1 MRGNPGQVRVAG
13 GARSPRGTPAVGL
26 VAGLVA
32 GLVFAAGV
40 MGAAAEGAGAPP
52 LSGPGKKSGE
62 RPPARSAEREGA
74 PGGGGPLPANDG
86 GGNRAAIRGAEES
99 SFPRGGEVDRFMERV
114 FENRRE
120 AWRRLGDFDVTE
132 VFAWEMGRAGEPPA
146 ARARVEYEWRM
157 RGGVAVRRPVSVDGA
172 PVGAGR
178 RRGYER
184 ASRRLEARRRR
195 VRDSRP
201 RPSGRKEREEE
212 VRTLIDRIWGGSVGA
227 GLSNAVAGDALLLGD
242 GAAAVALNTGP
253 ILESLGGV
261 EAVGF
266 EAALDRAGSLLERA
280 GAGPLTDGEVGRA
293 LRQPLAALA
302 ERLDEADPAAAA
314 RYRDFAA
321 RAARLDPSA
330 PDDRAFD
337 RGRAFDPRDGLAAA
351 LAGSLLDPGRVEPL
365 FSVDHYYFSE
375 FTFEP
380 GAFYNAGRA
389 EEAGRPV
396 LVVEYYPDAPAADGD
411 GLRDLLYRTNRRS
424 RHTFRVDPD
433 SLEVVRHT
441 MENRGVPGLPLR
453 WLTRI
458 ERFQADLSLA
468 PVAAPGGEVWMPAS
482 VTLGGTVATALG
494 DFEVSLAREFGEYR
508 RRPAPGA
515 APPEGTAPAAAA
527 AGGASTREPPAGAGE
542 AAGNESRRP
551 VASEVRVHG
560 NRDLSA
566 ADIRRLAGL
575 EPGAE
580 LHPGTEE
587 EAAARLRATGR
598 FETVEARR
606 RRRSLRPGDPE
617 ETIILLVEER
627 APAGGATGLAALPVV
642 RYDEGYGVT
651 YGARL
656 TLLDPFGEN
665 SRLSAPL
672 TRGGEDRAAVEVE
685 ARPRSGPFSAVRL
698 AASAFRRENPHY
710 GLTDRRRVVAAE
722 AERRF
727 GDHFRLSGGAAWSR
741 VRFGAAEERLA
752 AYRAGLAL
760 DTRDN
765 PSLPRNGVFVEAGSE
780 WLRWGEGAGAARRPW
795 VDARGFVGLFGPA
808 VLRARAQYRGSDAPL
823 PRFARPLLGGAS
835 SVRGHP
841 VGAAA
846 GDRLAAASVEVRAPL
861 DAPYHA
867 VRYGA
872 RIFFEAGAVAGAGEP
887 FRDAAIHRGLGGG
900 LFLAA
905 PFVTVGLDAA
915 SDFEGGFRLH
925 LSATTRF

>member
-13 GARSPRGTPAVGL
+13 GVRSPSGTPAVG
-26 VAGLVA
+26 VVA
-32 GLVFAAGV
+32 GLVFVAGA

-52 LSGPGKKSGE
+52 LNGPREE
-62 RPPARSAEREGA
+62 RPASKPDGDFAPSGRGA
-74 PGGGGPLPANDG
+74 DG
-86 GGNRAAIRGAEES
+86 GALSSRAAEEP
-99 SFPRGGEVDRFMERV
+99 SFPRGSEVDRFMERV

-146 ARARVEYEWRM
+146 ARARIEYEWRM

-212 VRTLIDRIWGGSVGA
+212 VRALIDRTWGGSVRA
-227 GLSNAVAGDALLLGD
+227 GLLNAVAGDALLLGD
-242 GAAAVALNTGP
+242 GAAAVALNAGP

-302 ERLDEADPAAAA
+302 ERLVEADPAAAA
-314 RYRDFAA
+314 RYRDLAA
-321 RAARLDPSA
+321 RAARLDRSA

-337 RGRAFDPRDGLAAA
+337 RGRAFDPDRAFDPRAGLAAA

-389 EEAGRPV
+389 REAGRPV
-396 LVVEYYPDAPAADGD
+396 LVIEYYPDAPAADGD

-458 ERFQADLSLA
+458 KRFQADLSLA
-468 PVAAPGGEVWMPAS
+468 PVPAPGGEVWMPAS

-515 APPEGTAPAAAA
+515 APPEGTAPATAA
-527 AGGASTREPPAGAGE
+527 AGGASTGEPPAGAGE

-566 ADIRRLAGL
+566 VDIRRLAGL

-580 LHPGTEE
+580 LRPGTEE

-606 RRRSLRPGDPE
+606 RRRSLRPGGPE
-617 ETIILLVEER
+617 ETVILLVEER

-672 TRGGEDRAAVEVE
+672 TRGGEDRAAVEFE
-685 ARPRSGPFSAVRL
+685 ARPRTGPFSAVRL
-698 AASAFRRENPHY
+698 AASAFRRENPRY
-710 GLTDRRRVVAAE
+710 GLADRRRVVAAE

-727 GDHFRLSGGAAWSR
+727 GDRFRLSGGAAWSR

-780 WLRWGEGAGAARRPW
+780 WLRWGGGAGTARRPW

-823 PRFARPLLGGAS
+823 PRFARPLLGGAG

-887 FRDAAIHRGLGGG
+887 FRGAAIHRGLGGG

-905 PFVTVGLDAA
+905 PLLTVGLDAA

-925 LSATTRF
+925 LSAATRF

>member
-1 MRGNPGQVRVAG
+1 MRGNPGQVRAAG
-13 GARSPRGTPAVGL
+13 GARSPGGTPA
-26 VAGLVA
+26 AGLLAAVVFSA
-32 GLVFAAGV
+32 GA
-40 MGAAAEGAGAPP
+40 MGAAAEGAGP
-52 LSGPGKKSGE
+52 
-62 RPPARSAEREGA
+62 RPPEER
-74 PGGGGPLPANDG
+74 
-86 GGNRAAIRGAEES
+86 
-99 SFPRGGEVDRFMERV
+99 SFPGESEVDRFMERV

-120 AWRRLGDFDVTE
+120 AWRRLGDFEVTE
-132 VFAWEMGRAGEPPA
+132 VFVWEMRRAGEPPA
-146 ARARVEYEWRM
+146 ARARIEYEWRV

-184 ASRRLEARRRR
+184 ASRRLEAHRRR

-212 VRTLIDRIWGGSVGA
+212 VRTLIERAWGGSVDARLLG
-227 GLSNAVAGDALLLGD
+227 AVAGDALLLGD

-266 EAALDRAGSLLERA
+266 EAALDRTGSLLEPT
-280 GAGPLTDGEVGRA
+280 GAGPLTDDEVGRA

-302 ERLDEADPAAAA
+302 ERLDEADPASAA
-314 RYRDFAA
+314 RYRDLAG

-337 RGRAFDPRDGLAAA
+337 PDRDGLPAA

-380 GAFYNAGRA
+380 GAFYGAGRA

-396 LVVEYYPDAPAADGD
+396 LVIEYHPDAPAADGD
-411 GLRDLLYRTNRRS
+411 GFRDLLHRTNWRS
-424 RHTFRVDPD
+424 RHTFRVDPA

-458 ERFQADLSLA
+458 ERFEADLSLA
-468 PVAAPGGEVWMPAS
+468 PVPAPGGEVWMPAS

-494 DFEVSLAREFGEYR
+494 DFEVSLAREFREYR
-508 RRPAPGA
+508 RVPAPGA

-527 AGGASTREPPAGAGE
+527 AGGAPAPKPPAPRAGE
-542 AAGNESRRP
+542 ASAEESRRP
-551 VASEVRVHG
+551 VVSEVRVRGH
-560 NRDLSA
+560 RSLSA

-575 EPGAE
+575 EPGAG

-587 EAAARLRATGR
+587 ETAARLRATGR
-598 FETVEARR
+598 FDAVEVRR

-617 ETIILLVEER
+617 ETVILLVEER

-665 SRLSAPL
+665 SRLSVPL
-672 TRGGEDRAAVEVE
+672 SRGGVDRAAVEVE
-685 ARPRSGPFSAVRL
+685 SRPRSGPFSAVRVE
-698 AASAFRRENPHY
+698 ASAFRRENPRY
-710 GLTDRRRVVAAE
+710 GLADRRRVVAAE

-727 GDHFRLSGGAAWSR
+727 GDHLRLSGGAAWSR
-741 VRFGAAEERLA
+741 VRFGAGEERLA
-752 AYRAGLAL
+752 AYRVGLAV

-765 PSLPRNGVFVEAGSE
+765 PSLPRSGVFVEAGSE
-780 WLRWGEGAGAARRPW
+780 WLRRGGGAGAARRPW

-808 VLRARAQYRGSDAPL
+808 VLRVRAQYRGSDAAL
-823 PRFARPLLGGAS
+823 PRFARPLLGGAD
-835 SVRGHP
+835 SVRGHA

-846 GDRLAAASVEVRAPL
+846 GDRLAAASLEIRAPL

-872 RIFFEAGAVAGAGEP
+872 RVFFDAGAVVGAHRR
-887 FRDAAIHRGLGGG
+887 FRDAVVHRGVGGG

-915 SDFEGGFRLH
+915 NDFEGGFRLH
-925 LSATTRF
+925 LSAATRF